1 MEGYAVANSLR
12 NHQHKLDLHHLRIQY
27 TTRTKDMPSKATA
40 PTSLPKSGPLSRK
53 RAISITAEVMG
64 NKRSR
69 RSTRLTKDELEEQE
83 EEEEVEEEEVEEE
96 VEAGGGDMDVDAG
109 MGMDVDVDVD
119 MDKPAKGGRQGKKE
133 KKGGKAG
140 KGKKA
145 EEKQAEEKK
154 YVFNL
159 ILFFCKIN
167 WIC

>member
-83 EEEEVEEEEVEEE
+83 EEEEEVEEE
-96 VEAGGGDMDVDAG
+96 VEAGGGDMDVDAD

-145 EEKQAEEKK
+145 EEKWAEEKK

>member
-1 MEGYAVANSLR
+1 MEGYAVANSLC

-83 EEEEVEEEEVEEE
+83 EVEEE
-96 VEAGGGDMDVDAG
+96 VEAGGGDMDVDAD

-119 MDKPAKGGRQGKKE
+119 MDKPTKGGWQGKKE

-145 EEKQAEEKK
+145 EEKRAEEKK